1 MQYPAADKVPTKRK
15 AKAGSTLAG
24 SRGTDKSAKAD
35 GTPNVDEG
43 TLVSVACSLLM
54 KVLWVASLARPDL
67 LRAVSHLATKVTTWT
82 SNCASMVHRL
92 MGYIQATLQ
101 LRMIGWTGDSID

>member
-1 MQYPAADKVPTKRK
+1 MQYPAVDKVPTKRK
-15 AKAGSTLAG
+15 AKAGSTSAG
-24 SRGTDKSAKAD
+24 SWGTDKSAKAD